1 MFSGREPTLLRL
13 TNSKNLIFGWMRNW
27 IITLGMLS
35 ITHLTLWSQQTMG
48 LEPVSLSRPMRVE
61 QKGDSLVVYKK
72 NGTTKKVK
80 AIVKDSLALSSFIPI
95 QRADNLLFIN
105 YIGGQVLEWSRDTI
119 SRIDHSYEHRNQLNS
134 AIFQRNDTI
143 FRFGGYGFF
152 ESRNFFTYFDYKT
165 KEWNSYKTKPGL
177 LPPGLS
183 GVKYFVDSDGFYLF
197 GGNSIDPHDKYI
209 NHPNNEIWYFSFVT
223 KTWTLKGE
231 FTLLTKL
238 EGRTTDFQLGNQLFF
253 FLTDRMFSF
262 DVDNGQ
268 VVQYP
273 TSSAYNSINYSKPVF
288 VTDNS
293 IKFSITANNNNTLEL
308 LYEQN
313 LESALE
319 NPVLIEK
326 TYTHSYVYWFVG
338 GLALVLSVILLVWW
352 IRQRKNMPM
361 LSVDDALLYFN
372 KKSMPLTPEESAF
385 MGLFLNQTEVEVS
398 DLLDVLQ
405 DTKVVYSQKMR
416 IKEEI
421 ISSLNNKLYLL
432 TGTKDFEI
440 ISKKSKADKRMKVYR
455 LKKKD

>member
-27 IITLGMLS
+27 IITLGVLS

-48 LEPVSLSRPMRVE
+48 LEPVSLSRPMWVE

-440 ISKKSKADKRMKVYR
+440 VSKKSKADKRMKVYR
-455 LKKKD
+455 LKKRE

>member
-262 DVDNGQ
+262 DVLNGQ

-313 LESALE
+313 LDSALE

-326 TYTHSYVYWFVG
+326 TYAHSYVYWFVG
-338 GLALVLSVILLVWW
+338 GLTLVLSVILLVWW

-432 TGTKDFEI
+432 TGAKDFEI
-440 ISKKSKADKRMKVYR
+440 ISKKSKADKRMKVYS

>member
-1 MFSGREPTLLRL
+1 
-13 TNSKNLIFGWMRNW
+13 MRNW
-27 IITLGMLS
+27 IITLGVLS

-455 LKKKD
+455 LKKRE

>member
-72 NGTTKKVK
+72 NGATKKVK

-197 GGNSIDPHDKYI
+197 GGNTIDPHDKYI

-223 KTWTLKGE
+223 KTWTLKGT
-231 FTLLTKL
+231 FSVLTKL

-262 DVDNGQ
+262 DVLNGQ

-313 LESALE
+313 LDSALE

-326 TYTHSYVYWFVG
+326 TYAHSYVYWFVG

-372 KKSMPLTPEESAF
+372 KKSMPLSPEESAF

-432 TGTKDFEI
+432 TGAKDFEI

>member
-1 MFSGREPTLLRL
+1 MFSGCEPTLLRL

-27 IITLGMLS
+27 IITLGVLL

-313 LESALE
+313 LDGALE

-326 TYTHSYVYWFVG
+326 TYAHSYVYWFVG
-338 GLALVLSVILLVWW
+338 GLTLVLSVILLVWW
-352 IRQRKNMPM
+352 IHQRKNVPM
-361 LSVDDALLYFN
+361 LSVDDSLLYFN

-385 MGLFLNQTEVEVS
+385 MGLFLNQSEVEVS

-432 TGTKDFEI
+432 TGAKDFEI

-455 LKKKD
+455 LKKRE

>member
-1 MFSGREPTLLRL
+1 MFSGYEPTLLRL

-27 IITLGMLS
+27 IITLGVLS

-197 GGNSIDPHDKYI
+197 GGNTIDPHDKFI

-262 DVDNGQ
+262 DVLNGQ

-313 LESALE
+313 LDSALE

-326 TYTHSYVYWFVG
+326 TYAHSYVYWFVG
-338 GLALVLSVILLVWW
+338 GLALVLSVVLLVWW
-352 IRQRKNMPM
+352 IRQRKNVPM

-432 TGTKDFEI
+432 TGAKDFEI

>member
-27 IITLGMLS
+27 IITLGVLS

-80 AIVKDSLALSSFIPI
+80 AIVKDSLDLSSFIPI

-326 TYTHSYVYWFVG
+326 TYAHSYVYWFAG
-338 GLALVLSVILLVWW
+338 GLALVLSVVLLVWW
-352 IRQRKNMPM
+352 IRQRKNVPM

-455 LKKKD
+455 LKKRE

>member
-27 IITLGMLS
+27 IITLGVLS

-326 TYTHSYVYWFVG
+326 TYAHSYVYWFVG

-352 IRQRKNMPM
+352 IRQRKKVPM
-361 LSVDDALLYFN
+361 LSVDDSLLYFN

>member
-1 MFSGREPTLLRL
+1 MFSGCEPTLLRL

-27 IITLGMLS
+27 IITLGVLS

-48 LEPVSLSRPMRVE
+48 LQPVSLSRPMRVE

-177 LPPGLS
+177 LPPRLS
-183 GVKYFVDSDGFYLF
+183 GVKYFLDSDGFYLF

-209 NHPNNEIWYFSFVT
+209 NYPNNEIWYFSFVT
-223 KTWTLKGE
+223 KTWTLKGT
-231 FTLLTKL
+231 FSVLTKL

-253 FLTDRMFSF
+253 FLTDHMFSF
-262 DVDNGQ
+262 DVLNGQ

-273 TSSAYNSINYSKPVF
+273 TNSAYNSINYSKPVF

-293 IKFSITANNNNTLEL
+293 IKFSITANNNKTLEL
-308 LYEQN
+308 LYEEN
-313 LESALE
+313 LDSALE
-319 NPVLIEK
+319 NSVLIEK
-326 TYTHSYVYWFVG
+326 TYAHSYVYWFAG
-338 GLALVLSVILLVWW
+338 GLALVLSAVLLVWW
-352 IRQRKNMPM
+352 IRQRKNVPM

-385 MGLFLNQTEVEVS
+385 MGLFLNQSEVEVS

-432 TGTKDFEI
+432 TGAKDFEI
-440 ISKKSKADKRMKVYR
+440 ISKKSKADKRMKVYK
-455 LKKKD
+455 LKQKD

>member
-27 IITLGMLS
+27 IITLGVLS

-455 LKKKD
+455 LKKKE

>member
-27 IITLGMLS
+27 IITLGVLL

-80 AIVKDSLALSSFIPI
+80 AIVKDSLDLSSFIPI

-262 DVDNGQ
+262 DVLNGQ

-338 GLALVLSVILLVWW
+338 GLALVLSVVLLVWW
-352 IRQRKNMPM
+352 IRQRKNVPM

-432 TGTKDFEI
+432 TGAKDFEI

-455 LKKKD
+455 LKKRE

>member
-238 EGRTTDFQLGNQLFF
+238 EGKTTDFQLGNQLFF

-262 DVDNGQ
+262 DVLNGQ

-273 TSSAYNSINYSKPVF
+273 TSSAYNSINYSQPVF

-326 TYTHSYVYWFVG
+326 TYTHSYVYWFAG
-338 GLALVLSVILLVWW
+338 GLALVLSVVLLVWW

-455 LKKKD
+455 LKKRE

>member
-1 MFSGREPTLLRL
+1 MFSGCEPTLLRL

-27 IITLGMLS
+27 IITLGVLS
-35 ITHLTLWSQQTMG
+35 ITNLTLWSQQTMG
-48 LEPVSLSRPMRVE
+48 LEPVFLSRPMRVE

-119 SRIDHSYEHRNQLNS
+119 SRIDNSYEHRNQLNS

-440 ISKKSKADKRMKVYR
+440 VSKKSKADKRMKVYR
-455 LKKKD
+455 LKKRE

>member
-27 IITLGMLS
+27 IITLGVLS

-72 NGTTKKVK
+72 NGATKKVK

-455 LKKKD
+455 LKKRE

>member
-27 IITLGMLS
+27 IITLGVLS

-105 YIGGQVLEWSRDTI
+105 YIGGQVLEWSLDTI

-455 LKKKD
+455 LKKRE

>member
-27 IITLGMLS
+27 IITLGVLS

-72 NGTTKKVK
+72 NGATKKVK

-262 DVDNGQ
+262 DVVNGQ

-352 IRQRKNMPM
+352 IRQRKNVPM

-455 LKKKD
+455 LKKRE

>member
-27 IITLGMLS
+27 IITLGVLS

-80 AIVKDSLALSSFIPI
+80 SIVKDSLALSSFIPI

-455 LKKKD
+455 LKKRE

>member
-27 IITLGMLS
+27 IITLGVLS

-352 IRQRKNMPM
+352 IRQRKNVPM
-361 LSVDDALLYFN
+361 LSVDDSLLYFN

-440 ISKKSKADKRMKVYR
+440 VSKKSKADKRMKVYR
-455 LKKKD
+455 LKKRE

>member
-1 MFSGREPTLLRL
+1 MFSGCEPTLLRL

-177 LPPGLS
+177 LPPRLS
-183 GVKYFVDSDGFYLF
+183 GVKYFLDSDGFYLF

-209 NHPNNEIWYFSFVT
+209 NYPNNEIWYFSFVT
-223 KTWTLKGE
+223 KTWTLKGT
-231 FTLLTKL
+231 FSVLTKL

-253 FLTDRMFSF
+253 FLTDHMFSF
-262 DVDNGQ
+262 DVLNGQ

-308 LYEQN
+308 LYEEN
-313 LESALE
+313 LDSALE

-326 TYTHSYVYWFVG
+326 TYAHSNVYWFAG
-338 GLALVLSVILLVWW
+338 GLALVLSVVLLIWW
-352 IRQRKNMPM
+352 IRQRKNVPM

-385 MGLFLNQTEVEVS
+385 MGLFLNQSEVEVS

-440 ISKKSKADKRMKVYR
+440 ISKKSKADKRMKVYK
-455 LKKKD
+455 LKQKD

>member
-27 IITLGMLS
+27 IITLGVLL

-72 NGTTKKVK
+72 NGATKKVK

-262 DVDNGQ
+262 DVLNGQ

-432 TGTKDFEI
+432 TGAKDFEI

>member
-1 MFSGREPTLLRL
+1 MFSRREPTFLRL

-27 IITLGMLS
+27 IITLGVLS

-48 LEPVSLSRPMRVE
+48 LEPVSLSRPMRVD
-61 QKGDSLVVYKK
+61 QDGDSIVVYQK
-72 NGTTKKVK
+72 NGATKKVK
-80 AIVKDSLALSSFIPI
+80 ALLKDSLSLSSFVPI

-105 YIGGQVLEWSRDTI
+105 YIGGQVLEWHNDTI

-197 GGNSIDPHDKYI
+197 GGHSIDPHDKFI
-209 NHPNNEIWYFSFVT
+209 NHPNNEIWHFSFVT
-223 KTWTLKGE
+223 KTWTLKGA
-231 FTLLTKL
+231 FNVLTKL

-262 DVDNGQ
+262 DVLNGQ

-288 VTDNS
+288 VTDKS

-313 LESALE
+313 LDSALE

-326 TYTHSYVYWFVG
+326 TYTNSYPYWLAG
-338 GLALVLSVILLVWW
+338 GLALVVLGGLGVWWMRQRGQSPQLSVNGVLLEYK
-352 IRQRKNMPM
+352 RK
-361 LSVDDALLYFN
+361 SI
-372 KKSMPLTPEESAF
+372 PLTPEESAF
-385 MGLFLNQTEVEVS
+385 MGLFLNQIEVEVS

-432 TGTKDFEI
+432 TGSKDFEI
-440 ISKKSKADKRMKVYR
+440 VSKKSKADKRMKVYR
-455 LKKKD
+455 LKQKD

>member
-13 TNSKNLIFGWMRNW
+13 TTPKNLIFGGMRNW
-27 IITLGMLS
+27 IITLGVLS

-197 GGNSIDPHDKYI
+197 GGNTIDPHDKFI
-209 NHPNNEIWYFSFVT
+209 NHPNNEIWYFSFIT
-223 KTWTLKGE
+223 KTWTLKGA
-231 FTLLTKL
+231 FSVLTKL
-238 EGRTTDFQLGNQLFF
+238 EGKTNDFQLGNQLFF
-253 FLTDRMFSF
+253 FRTDRMYSF
-262 DVDNGQ
+262 DVVNGH

-273 TSSAYNSINYSKPVF
+273 TSSAYNSINYSQPVF

-308 LYEQN
+308 LYEEN
-313 LESALE
+313 LDSALE

-338 GLALVLSVILLVWW
+338 GLALVLFMVLLIWW
-352 IRQRKNMPM
+352 IRQRKIVPL
-361 LSVDDALLYFN
+361 LSVDDALLYFK

-385 MGLFLNQTEVEVS
+385 MGLFLNQSEVEVS
-398 DLLDVLQ
+398 DLLDALQ

-440 ISKKSKADKRMKVYR
+440 VSKKSKADKRMKVYR

>member
-27 IITLGMLS
+27 IITLGVLS

-165 KEWNSYKTKPGL
+165 NEWNSYKTKPGL

-432 TGTKDFEI
+432 TGAKDFEI

-455 LKKKD
+455 LKKRE